1 MEEPVLKEL
10 KSRQQLGCITKL
22 FIFLALIWIIL
33 ILCGSILIVGDKI
46 KQVDAIA
53 VLSGDEG
60 ERVNEAINLFLE
72 GYGNYFVITKTDKE
86 EIGENLTYSEKLK
99 RIAIDGGVASD
110 SIFITSG
117 ESTSTIDEAEAIKLL
132 AQKRNIQSILI
143 VTAPYHTRR
152 TKLIFTQVFKDSDI
166 SVYVHPVKDS
176 WYKPFSWY
184 FSVEG
189 WKLTLN
195 EYGGLIYLWWNQF

>member
-1 MEEPVLKEL
+1 MGKLEIKEL
-10 KSRQQLGCITKL
+10 NSGQHIGPITKL
-22 FIFLALIWIIL
+22 VIFVALIWFLL
-33 ILCGSILIVGDKI
+33 ILFGSFLIVGDKV

-60 ERVNEAINLFLE
+60 ERVNEAINLFFE
-72 GYGNYFVITKTDKE
+72 GYGKYFVITKTDTE
-86 EIGENLTYSEKLK
+86 EIGENLTYSETLK

-117 ESTSTIDEAEAIKLL
+117 QSTSTIEEAGAIKQL
-132 AQKRNIQSILI
+132 ALQRNIQSILI

-152 TKLIFTQVFKDSDI
+152 TKLIFSEVFKDSDI
-166 SVYVHPVKDS
+166 LVSVHPVKNS
-176 WYKPFSWY
+176 WYNPLTWY
-184 FSVEG
+184 FFADG

-195 EYGGLIYLWWNQF
+195 EYGGLIYLWWNQL